1 MVRINHLVNERDKRI
16 YRQGQRADSSEFRF
30 PNVCAVSQL
39 VLGTSMKL
47 QAIIGDAPGR
57 YS

>member
-1 MVRINHLVNERDKRI
+1 MRINHLVNKRDKRI